1 MASDVTLVVVV
12 AAGLSF
18 AFTNGYR
25 DTAEIVAAS
34 ISTRA
39 VSPRAAVA
47 IAAVLGFVGA
57 LISLEVAATI
67 AENLVEIGAI
77 TPNVIAAAIAAAIVW
92 NLLTWNAGIASSSSQ
107 ALIGA
112 LIGASFAAAGSE
124 AVDGQGVLS
133 DVLVPAVVAPPAAFV
148 IAVVGIAIAY
158 RAVGRRRPGPVGRG
172 FRFAQLFSGG
182 LLALAHGA
190 NDAQK
195 TIGVITLGLVA
206 NGTLSGDRFEVPFWL
221 VVSSAFAIALGT
233 YGGGWRA
240 IRTIGSRIIKIDA
253 AQGFTA
259 QAAGAATILVAT
271 GLGYPV
277 STTQVVAGSMV
288 GAGAGRRL
296 SAARWGFGPGTLVAW
311 VLTLPGAAVV
321 GAAAYGLTWILGDGA
336 GGALVVL
343 LLALALGLG
352 LLARLLA
359 RDRALRSAGGARRGG
374 RSATM

>member
-1 MASDVTLVVVV
+1 VGSDVTLVVVV
-12 AAGLSF
+12 AAGLTF

-39 VSPRAAVA
+39 VSPRAAVTM
-47 IAAVLGFVGA
+47 AAVLGFVGA
-57 LISLEVAATI
+57 LVSLEVAATI
-67 AENLVEIGAI
+67 AENLVEVGAI
-77 TPNVIAAAIAAAIVW
+77 GPNVIAAAIAAAIIW

-112 LIGASFAAAGSE
+112 LIGAAFAAAGSG
-124 AVDGQGVLS
+124 AVDGQGVLT
-133 DVLVPAVVAPPAAFV
+133 DVLAPAVLAPAAALFV
-148 IAVVGIAIAY
+148 ALVGIGIAY
-158 RAVGRRRPGPVGRG
+158 RAVGRMRPGPVGRG
-172 FRFAQLFSGG
+172 FRFGQLFSGG

-206 NGTLSGDRFEVPFWL
+206 NGTVSGDRFEVPFWA
-221 VVSSAFAIALGT
+221 VVSSAAAIALGT

-240 IRTIGSRIIKIDA
+240 IRTIGSKIIKIDA

-259 QAAGAATILVAT
+259 QAAGAATILVASV
-271 GLGYPV
+271 LGYPV
-277 STTQVVAGSMV
+277 STTQVGAGSVV
-288 GAGAGRRL
+288 GAGAARRL
-296 SAARWGFGPGTLVAW
+296 SASRWGFGPSTLVAW
-311 VLTLPGAAVV
+311 VLTLPGAAAV
-321 GAAAYGLTWILGDGA
+321 GAAAYGLAWILGDGA

-343 LLALALGLG
+343 LLALALGLV
-352 LLARLLA
+352 LLVRLLG
-359 RDRALRSAGGARRGG
+359 RDRALRGAGGARHVG